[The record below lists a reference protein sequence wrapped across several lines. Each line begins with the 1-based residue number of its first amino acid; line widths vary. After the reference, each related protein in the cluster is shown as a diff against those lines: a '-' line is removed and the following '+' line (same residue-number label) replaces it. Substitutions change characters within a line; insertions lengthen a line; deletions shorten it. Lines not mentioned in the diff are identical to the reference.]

1 MSQKV
6 KTSTFL
12 FRNLFKGLIWL
23 TIIIALFILY
33 KKFVHVDYLSWLTPV
48 YDNPVIVYFIFLISE
63 IAVGIIPPEI
73 FMIWALRYGNLS
85 GYIAIIAILAVTS
98 YLAGIIGYFIGRY
111 LNTTILYRFFRRKFL
126 GKSEKLLNIYG
137 LYLIIVAAIT
147 PVPFSGVA
155 MLVGSV
161 CYPFRKYVLF
171 SLTRFLRFTAYSWII
186 WEVNTL

>member
-6 KTSTFL
+6 KKSTFL

-23 TIIIALFILY
+23 AFIIVLFILY

-48 YDNPVIVYFIFLISE
+48 SDNPEIVYSIFLVSE

-85 GYIAIIAILAVTS
+85 GYIGIIASLAVIS

-155 MLVGSV
+155 MLIGSV
-161 CYPFRKYVLF
+161 RYPFRKYVLF
-171 SLTRFLRFTAYSWII
+171 SLTRFVRFAAYSWII
-186 WEVNTL
+186 WEANTL